1 MNQTL
6 NKIINDILDPYS
18 TKKINSKKNSDENI
32 NFKYNEDQK
41 KVIDLLKSKNKTILM
56 VAPSFVVDFDYLH
69 FVPTMK
75 GLGFDSVSELTFG
88 AKIVNEQY
96 QNYITLNKNNSNK
109 NGFNKN
115 NLNKNNQK
123 KFIASVCP
131 TIVALVKSQAPELK
145 NCLLPF
151 DSPMIATA
159 KILHKE
165 NPKNKIIFLS
175 PCSAKKIEAK
185 KSGLIHGVVT
195 FSEMKQIIQ
204 TEKPKKIGKTHLF
217 DRFYN
222 DFTKIYPLSGGLAE
236 TMHSKGILKK
246 EKIVSCDNCKNVQ
259 IIFDRHSD
267 KEFFDLLFCSGGCVG
282 GNGIESKMPILL
294 RKKRVLDYRAFARKE
309 KIGERKGLK
318 KYTKGLSF
326 KTNFD
331 KVN

>member
-1 MNQTL
+1 MKQTL
-6 NKIINDILDPYS
+6 NKIINEILDS
-18 TKKINSKKNSDENI
+18 KLKKNRIQPKGGI
-32 NFKYNEDQK
+32 NYDGSYNEDQK
-41 KVIDLLKSKNKTILM
+41 KVVDLLRSKNKTILM

-88 AKIVNEQY
+88 AKVVNEQY
-96 QNYITLNKNNSNK
+96 LKYISTHKKKSNKNN
-109 NGFNKN
+109 
-115 NLNKNNQK
+115 K
-123 KFIASVCP
+123 KFITSVCP

-145 NCLLPF
+145 KCLLPF

-165 NPKNKIIFLS
+165 NPKNKIVFLS
-175 PCSAKKIEAK
+175 PCSAKKLEAK
-185 KSGLIHGVVT
+185 KPGLISGVVT
-195 FSEMKQIIQ
+195 FSEMKQIIKN
-204 TEKPKKIGKTHLF
+204 ENPKKIGKTHLF

-222 DFTKIYPLSGGLAE
+222 DYTKIYPLSGGLAE

-259 IIFDRHSD
+259 IIFDRHSE

-282 GNGIESKMPILL
+282 GNGVESKMPILL

-309 KIGERKGLK
+309 KIGERRGLK

-331 KVN
+331 